1 MLKNI
6 ALVGHMGSGKTT
18 LGKLISKKLNYIHL
32 DSDELIEKHEKK
44 SINEI
49 FTNNGEPYFRIIEE
63 HIILNLINKQKIVL
77 SLGGGSILSKKVRD
91 YLKNQFITV
100 FIDVEFN
107 IIIERLKKSRNRPL
121 LNKTDIKKK
130 IIELDNNR
138 RAYYLLSDI
147 KLKNFKSPLDGLK
160 NFLIQYTKFYDE
172 KNN

>member
-63 HIILNLINKQKIVL
+63 QIILNLINKQKTVL

-100 FIDVEFN
+100 FIDVELN

-147 KLKNFKSPLDGLK
+147 KLKNFKNPFDGLK
-160 NFLIQYTKFYDE
+160 NFLIQYSKFYDE

>member
-63 HIILNLINKQKIVL
+63 QIILNLINKQKTVL

-100 FIDVEFN
+100 FIDVELN

-160 NFLIQYTKFYDE
+160 NFLIQYSKFYDE